1 MAYFYEHCGRQFLD
15 VRQLASGTCF
25 YHPAG
30 CNCRRHKLYEGRS
43 TEPYTCK
50 YCGRT
55 FSSLMQ
61 MVTAPCAYHPN
72 GRNKGKHA
80 PAL

>member
-1 MAYFYEHCGRQFLD
+1 MAYFCEYCGRQFSD
-15 VRQLASGTCF
+15 VRQLAAGTCS

-30 CNCRRHKLYEGRS
+30 CNRGRHKLYEGRS
-43 TEPYTCK
+43 TGPYTCK

-61 MVTAPCAYHPN
+61 MVTAPCTYHPN
-72 GRNKGKHA
+72 GCNKGKHA